1 MVLSSRLVPAIFAS
15 LASLALSATD
25 ARADGSPCGPRLV
38 ELLGARAQHVFAPNA
53 KAVGALVTLPDG
65 ADPRALGLEPFV
77 PGFARLHASPEGL
90 VAYAAAHPDLAIEV
104 APPLHPLLDQAGMWI
119 QSNIAHEQGFDG
131 AGALVGVAD
140 TGLDVTL
147 PDFRDPK
154 SGASRVAWILDLAL
168 PPAGLYPELE
178 SEFCGKDTSGN
189 CVTGAVLQGKD
200 IDAILAGQARG
211 NLPQDEAGHGTHV
224 TSIAAG
230 NGGPEAKYV
239 GAAPGAQIVFAR
251 VTRDSSESID
261 TDDVLTGISF
271 LFNRADAMGLPLAAN
286 LSIGSDFGPHDGSS
300 SWEKALA
307 GFVGENAPGHALL
320 VAAGNSGSIA
330 YTGGTSPIHQ
340 TAHVTEGA
348 TLSVP
353 ILTSGS
359 QNGDGEV
366 DVWVTITAGSTL
378 SVGLDGPDGTW
389 IAPVPNGQDGSSV
402 TGDYTAG
409 IANGSTAPGSQV
421 PTGSRGAVVI
431 WTGQWPAGTY
441 SITLQGEGTA
451 SLWLQSSGALAPDGS
466 PVGFAYG
473 VREGT
478 INLPATQPGLIGV
491 GCTVNRTKWTPIYA
505 ASYPGGNDGGLA
517 IKMTDSP
524 SLDDAGGL
532 AVDGGANGGVPF
544 LEGEVCWFSSA
555 GPNVLGVPK
564 PEISAP
570 GAWVVAAMSSQAPP
584 TSPESIFQ
592 DSYCPPPAPG
602 VPVDPRCLQVDA
614 EHAVAEGT
622 SMSAPMVTG
631 AVALMLEKDRTLT
644 EGQLVPI
651 LQGGAHYFRSIRNI
665 RTDFVEFEDQG
676 GPGELDI
683 IGSFAVMDQMSD
695 PALTLPSA
703 NDSWIT
709 LSTDYL
715 LADGST
721 PTIAIIEL
729 RTADKHAADLFAPS
743 RLAPLVKIDGQSVE
757 PPPVVVRRGPG
768 VWFYSLLPRPGFGGQ
783 SITFGATFD
792 GEPIVTPRTI
802 PIATDPWTATYPSEA
817 TGGCSIAGGVR
828 RRGSPDAPSWTAWA
842 SGFALLAAVRRRA
855 RARAPARPRASF
867 RGRSSRSLSDEPGQD
882 TKRVLGQR
890 TACGLCARSARIGR
904 HDEDQVGHERRCV
917 DGGSLGCI
925 ADLHSGDVLPS
936 QRPKPRSTSRLQSPS
951 GGSRGP
957 DAIGS
962 GVGFRGGEKRRACH
976 HRP

>member
-1 MVLSSRLVPAIFAS
+1 MALSSRLVPAIFAS

-53 KAVGALVTLPDG
+53 NALGALVTLPDG

-77 PGFARLHASPEGL
+77 PGFARLHASPERL

-119 QSNIAHEQGFDG
+119 RSTIAHEQGFDG
-131 AGALVGVAD
+131 TGVLVGVAD

-147 PDFRDPK
+147 PDFQDPK

-168 PPAGLYPELE
+168 PPAGLYPDLE
-178 SEFCGKDTSGN
+178 SEFCGKDANGN

-200 IDAILAGQARG
+200 IDAILSGKAQG

-230 NGGPEAKYV
+230 NGGPQAKYV

-261 TDDVLTGISF
+261 TDDVLTAVSF

-353 ILTSGS
+353 ILTSGTE
-359 QNGDGEV
+359 NGDGEV
-366 DVWVTITAGSTL
+366 DVWVTMTAGSTL

-389 IAPVPNGQDGSSV
+389 IAPVPNGQDGSSM
-402 TGDYTAG
+402 TGAYTAG
-409 IANGSTAPGSQV
+409 IANGSTAPNSQV
-421 PTGSRGAVVI
+421 PTGSQGAVVV
-431 WTGQWPAGTY
+431 WSGQWPAGTY

-451 SLWLQSSGALAPDGS
+451 SLWLQSPGALAPDGS

-491 GCTVNRTKWTPIYA
+491 GCTVNRTKWSPIYA
-505 ASYPGGNDGGLA
+505 ASYPGVDDGGLT
-517 IKMTDSP
+517 IGMTDSP
-524 SLDDAGGL
+524 GLDNAGGL
-532 AVDGGANGGVPF
+532 AVDGGADGGAPF

-570 GAWVVAAMSSQAPP
+570 GAWVVAAMSSQAPT
-584 TSPESIFQ
+584 TSPDSIFQ

-602 VPVDPRCLQVDA
+602 APVDPRCLQVDA
-614 EHAVAEGT
+614 QHAVAEGT

-644 EGQLVPI
+644 ETQLVPI
-651 LQGGAHYFRSIRNI
+651 LQGGAHYFRKILPG
-665 RTDFVEFEDQG
+665 FVEFEDQG

-683 IGSFAVMDQMSD
+683 LGSFAVMDQMSD
-695 PALTLPSA
+695 PALMLPSA
-703 NDSWIT
+703 NTSWIT
-709 LSTDYL
+709 LSTDYM

-721 PTIAIIEL
+721 ATIAIIEL
-729 RTADKHAADLFAPS
+729 RTADKLAADLFAPS
-743 RLAPLVKIDGQSVE
+743 RLAPLVKVDGQSVD
-757 PPPVVVRRGPG
+757 PPPAVVRRGPG
-768 VWFYSLLPRPGFGGQ
+768 VWFYSVLPQPGIGGQ

-817 TGGCSIAGGVR
+817 TGGCSIAGAR
-828 RRGSPDAPSWTAWA
+828 RRGSSDTPSWMAWA
-842 SGFALLAAVRRRA
+842 SGLALLAVVRRRA
-855 RARAPARPRASF
+855 RARAPARPQASF
-867 RGRSSRSLSDEPGQD
+867 RGRSSRSLWDEPGQD
-882 TKRVLGQR
+882 SNGVFGKRA
-890 TACGLCARSARIGR
+890 ACGLWARSARRGR
-904 HDEDQVGHERRCV
+904 HDEDQAGHDRHCL
-917 DGGSLGCI
+917 DGGTHGRP
-925 ADLHSGDVLPS
+925 AVVHSGDVLPS
-936 QRPKPRSTSRLQSPS
+936 QRPKPRSASRLQSPS
-951 GGSRGP
+951 GGSGGP

-962 GVGFRGGEKRRACH
+962 GVGLRGGEERRACR
-976 HRP
+976 HR